1 MHLIFASAD
10 AQSAAKN
17 AGGCPWPAKKTDFQ
31 GRFTEY
37 WQQEK
42 NFLHFIMKWKN
53 IFEPYQKLKYD
64 HAERAL
70 FQRYYTQIDEW
81 IPGIEEKS

>member
-1 MHLIFASAD
+1 MIVRLRRFCGITDPSSFVFIFLQMHLIFASAD

-37 WQQEK
+37 
-42 NFLHFIMKWKN
+42 
-53 IFEPYQKLKYD
+53 
-64 HAERAL
+64 
-70 FQRYYTQIDEW
+70 
-81 IPGIEEKS
+81 